1 MLLLSKKFITNAM
14 TGIVSPH
21 GITDYI
27 HAKKFGF
34 LQELYKINLGIVSS
48 GYFLNVLQMQPLI
61 NLLFLISS
69 AIHFRNDMP
78 TIRIKTVNPKL
89 LQLVFSSA
97 FVGSL
102 HFIPFEYFI
111 IYMLCVHT
119 PNHYFMAWN
128 YIKDNLE
135 ETIGLVSGFGFLL
148 SQLNCVGNIS
158 SNFLTFLQTL
168 VISHIVY
175 QEIYVFSEYKE
186 IVERYK
192 KLKNMKKK

>member
-1 MLLLSKKFITNAM
+1 MWLLSKKFITNAM

-21 GITDYI
+21 GMTDYI

-34 LQELYKINLGIVSS
+34 LPELYKINLSIISG
-48 GYFLNVLQMQPLI
+48 GYFLNVLHMQPLI
-61 NLLFLISS
+61 HLLFLVSS
-69 AIHFRNDMP
+69 AVHFRNDMP
-78 TIRIKTVNPKL
+78 TIRIKTVHPKL
-89 LQLVFSSA
+89 LQLFFSSA

-102 HFIPFEYFI
+102 HFIPFEYFV

-119 PNHYFMAWN
+119 PNHYAMAWN

-135 ETIGLVSGFGFLL
+135 ETFGLVIGLGFLL
-148 SQLNCVGNIS
+148 SQINYVQNIPS
-158 SNFLTFLQTL
+158 DFLIFLQTL

-175 QEIYVFSEYKE
+175 QEVYVFSDYKE

-192 KLKNMKKK
+192 KT

>member
-1 MLLLSKKFITNAM
+1 MWLLSKKFITNAM

-21 GITDYI
+21 GMTDYI

-34 LQELYKINLGIVSS
+34 LPELYKINLSIISS
-48 GYFLNVLQMQPLI
+48 GYFFNVLHMQPLI
-61 NLLFLISS
+61 HLFFLVSS
-69 AIHFRNDMP
+69 AVHFRNDMP
-78 TIRIKTVNPKL
+78 TIRIKTIHPKL

-135 ETIGLVSGFGFLL
+135 ETVGLVIGLGFLL
-148 SQLNCVGNIS
+148 SQINYVENIPS
-158 SNFLTFLQTL
+158 DFLTFLQTL

-175 QEIYVFSEYKE
+175 QEIYVFPEYKE

-192 KLKNMKKK
+192 KI